1 MYKII
6 YSPKAIEDLQKLKRS
21 EPAAYKKADKF
32 IKELKEHPKTG
43 TGHPEPLKGDRNGQ
57 WSRTITKKHRLIYEI
72 FETEVYVDVLSSW
85 GHYNDKQ
92 VTYTPTGVI
101 HINNKGGPIGPPF
114 VVILNVPFYYLEHK
128 DTKTQSIISMQ
139 L

>member
-43 TGHPEPLKGDRNGQ
+43 TGHPPFLPASLDNNSIPFPLTGERDVSFWRYGVRCSINIYG
-57 WSRTITKKHRLIYEI
+57 LI
-72 FETEVYVDVLSSW
+72 VLVFTLVFTSPPSSC
-85 GHYNDKQ
+85 HPQ
-92 VTYTPTGVI
+92 YTHP
-101 HINNKGGPIGPPF
+101 
-114 VVILNVPFYYLEHK
+114 
-128 DTKTQSIISMQ
+128 
-139 L
+139 